1 MIYRED
7 DWEAEVEVLEN
18 NSNDEWFKYKLKV
31 IRTLRETGRY
41 IPTSD
46 GHIFSVSKRKRI
58 DNFGFYMWSLDSI

>member
-31 IRTLRETGRY
+31 IRTLCKSKRY

-46 GHIFSVSKRKRI
+46 GHIFSVSKRKGN
-58 DNFGFYMWSLDSI
+58 DNFGFGMWSLDSI